1 MANDD
6 DKGTPTPKKVL
17 DLATEK
23 SRLDKIAL
31 IGTFGS
37 LTEPGALIRD
47 RRGNIKRVQLNDVIS
62 EGIVAA
68 IGDDSVVLAQN
79 GRAITLRLPKG

>member
-6 DKGTPTPKKVL
+6 GTPTPQNVL
-17 DLATEK
+17 ELATEK
-23 SRLDKIAL
+23 TSLDKMAL

-37 LTEPGALIRD
+37 LMEPGALIRD
-47 RRGNIKRVQLNDVIS
+47 RRGKIRRVGLNDKIS

-68 IGDDSVVLAQN
+68 IGDDSVVLARN
-79 GRAITLRLPKG
+79 GRAITLKLPGS